1 MAQCRRIHGEGGCC
15 AWGRSV
21 PSREAQRWRLTPP
34 AAQRFLEK
42 RCENEGASNT
52 TALPKRDVRW
62 SRMRRVGRPVRQFG
76 RAEPRRQRC
85 GRVDDI
91 NRPSS

>member
-42 RCENEGASNT
+42 MRKRGRIKHHRAAQARREVEPHAAGRSAG
-52 TALPKRDVRW
+52 TA
-62 SRMRRVGRPVRQFG
+62 VRQG
-76 RAEPRRQRC
+76 
-85 GRVDDI
+85 
-91 NRPSS
+91 